1 MNKHLRTP
9 FALKGVAKAFAYS
22 SAAAILA
29 TPITSFAE
37 TAKGKGFGI
46 EEVVVT
52 ARKREENLQDTPL
65 SVAAFTANDMKVR
78 QIHSSDQLSQIT
90 PNLQF
95 SSQAPSSG
103 SNASSQIFIRG
114 IGQTEFLPSTDP
126 GVGLYI
132 DGVYLARSVGG
143 TLDFADI
150 ERIEVLRGPQGTL
163 FGRNTIGGA
172 INIHTKKPSEE
183 FGGEVEVKVGS
194 DSQLEVM
201 ADINLP
207 ISENLLT
214 KFSVGKRDRDGYV
227 KRLVDGDDLGDD
239 DTFGARAAIL
249 WTPSD
254 DVQVFWSADYNKEEE
269 NGSPQV
275 FNSISSGNL
284 FALVSSARAGCPAPG
299 TELADPRCANNQW
312 NAGPFASNG
321 TFPVASEL
329 EGWGT
334 QLTIDWD
341 LDWMTVKSIT
351 AYRDM
356 DWFAS
361 RDADNTPFTILHTQ
375 NDDTADQ
382 LSQEIQFAGTAMED
396 KLNWLVGL
404 YYFEEEASDDYYVPI
419 TFGDFKTGGD
429 VDNDTS
435 ALFAQVTYDATDA
448 LSITFGIR
456 YSEETKRFTPDQ
468 GALTT
473 YIFPV
478 GPSEKVG
485 DMYLHPVTGE
495 LFPTI
500 PSGTAAIVPAG
511 TPFYPAGEVETD
523 VEETT
528 PMLNIAYRWS
538 DDLMTYISYS
548 EGFKSGGFNARNVKP
563 GAKIREFSPEFADT
577 YEIGFK
583 ADLLDNTL
591 RLNGAV
597 FYTEYT
603 DLQFIIR
610 EDFSPNTFNAGEAI
624 IEGFELEWTWVPTP
638 ELQIVGGVGYTD
650 GDYEELSPELL
661 AEGSVSLNNQM
672 PHVPDWSANMGVA
685 YSIDLGDNGTLT
697 PRVDWSY
704 RSKMYFNADNTEAIS
719 QNGYSI
725 WNAALTWESP
735 DENWQVIGAVSNLDD
750 EIYRVAGNSS
760 LTASASYAESTYA
773 REREY
778 SLTVRYSY

>member
-1 MNKHLRTP
+1 MIKLNL
-9 FALKGVAKAFAYS
+9 LSSAFKRVGKTVVYT
-22 SAAAILA
+22 SAAAVISPGIMA
-29 TPITSFAE
+29 AENTS
-37 TAKGKGFGI
+37 KGFGI

-65 SVAAFTANDMKVR
+65 SVAAFTANEMKVR

-90 PNLQF
+90 PNLSF

-132 DGVYLARSVGG
+132 DGVYMARSVGG
-143 TLDFADI
+143 TLDFADL

-172 INIHTKKPSEE
+172 IDIHTRKPSEE
-183 FGGEVEVKVGS
+183 FGGEVEIKVGS
-194 DSQLEVM
+194 DNQLELM

-214 KFSVGKRDRDGYV
+214 KISVGKRDRDGYV

-239 DTFGARAAIL
+239 NTVGARAAVL

-254 DVQVFWSADYNKEEE
+254 DVRLFWTADYNKEDE

-275 FNSISSGNL
+275 FNSIASGNL
-284 FALVSSARAGCPAPG
+284 FALVSSQRAGCPAPG

-312 NAGPFASNG
+312 DAGPYANNG

-334 QLTIDWD
+334 QLTVDWD
-341 LDWMTVKSIT
+341 LDWVSIKSIT

-356 DWFAS
+356 EWYAS

-375 NDDTADQ
+375 NDDTQ
-382 LSQEIQFAGTAMED
+382 EQFSQELQFSGTAMED
-396 KLNWLVGL
+396 RLQWLVGL
-404 YYFEEEASDDYYVPI
+404 YYFEEEATDDYYVPI

-429 VDNDTS
+429 VDNDTQ
-435 ALFAQVTYDATDA
+435 AIFAQATYNFSNA
-448 LSITFGIR
+448 LSLTIGLR
-456 YSEETKRFTPDQ
+456 SSEETKRFTPDQ

-473 YIFPV
+473 YVFPIAD
-478 GPSEKVG
+478 SEKSG
-485 DMYLHPVTGE
+485 GMYLHPVTGE
-495 LFPTI
+495 LFPI
-500 PSGTAAIVPAG
+500 VAAGAAAAVPAG
-511 TPFYPAGEVETD
+511 TPFFPAGEVENDIT
-523 VEETT
+523 ETT
-528 PMLNIAYRWS
+528 PMINLSYRWN
-538 DDLMTYISYS
+538 DQIMTYVSYS

-563 GAKIREFSPEFADT
+563 GPEVREFDPEFAET
-577 YEIGFK
+577 IEVGFK
-583 ADLLDNTL
+583 TDLFDGTL
-591 RLNGAV
+591 RLNGAI
-597 FYTEYT
+597 FTTDYT

-610 EDFSPNTFNAGEAI
+610 EDFSPITFNAGAATI
-624 IEGFELEWTWVPTP
+624 DGFELEWTWVPTSQ
-638 ELQIVGGVGYTD
+638 LHVVGGLGYID
-650 GDYEELSPELL
+650 GDYDELSPELI
-661 AEGSVSLNNQM
+661 ANGGVFLNSAM
-672 PHVPDWSANMGVA
+672 PHSPDWSGNLGVA
-685 YSIDLGDNGTLT
+685 YSIELGDMGSLT

-704 RSKMYFNADNTEAIS
+704 RSKVYFNAENTEEIAQGS
-719 QNGYSI
+719 YSVV
-725 WNAALTWESP
+725 NAALTWYSA
-735 DENWQVIGAVSNLDD
+735 DEAWQVIAAVNNLTD
-750 EIYRVAGNSS
+750 ETYRVAGNSS
-760 LTASASYAESTYA
+760 LTASAAYAESTYA

-778 SLTVRYSY
+778 SLSVKFNY

>member
-1 MNKHLRTP
+1 MIKLNL
-9 FALKGVAKAFAYS
+9 LSSAFKRVGKTVVYT
-22 SAAAILA
+22 SAAAIISPGIMA
-29 TPITSFAE
+29 AENTS
-37 TAKGKGFGI
+37 KGFGI

-65 SVAAFTANDMKVR
+65 SVAAFTANEMKVR

-90 PNLQF
+90 PNLSF

-132 DGVYLARSVGG
+132 DGVYMARSVGG
-143 TLDFADI
+143 TLDFADL

-172 INIHTKKPSEE
+172 IDIHTRKPSEA
-183 FGGEVEVKVGS
+183 FGGEVEIKVGS
-194 DSQLEVM
+194 DNQLELM

-214 KFSVGKRDRDGYV
+214 KISVGKRDRDGYV

-239 DTFGARAAIL
+239 NTVGARAAVL
-249 WTPSD
+249 WTPND
-254 DVQVFWSADYNKEEE
+254 DVRLFWTADYNKEDE

-284 FALVSSARAGCPAPG
+284 FASTSSARAGCPAPG

-312 NAGPFASNG
+312 DAGPYANNG

-341 LDWMTVKSIT
+341 LDWVSIKSIT

-356 DWFAS
+356 EWYAS

-375 NDDTADQ
+375 NDDTQ
-382 LSQEIQFAGTAMED
+382 EQFSQELQFSGTAMED
-396 KLNWLVGL
+396 RLQWLVGL
-404 YYFEEEASDDYYVPI
+404 YYFEEEATDDYYVPI

-429 VDNDTS
+429 VDNDTQ
-435 ALFAQVTYDATDA
+435 AIFAQATYNFSNA
-448 LSITFGIR
+448 LSLTIGLR
-456 YSEETKRFTPDQ
+456 SSEETKRFTPDQ

-473 YIFPV
+473 YVFPIAD
-478 GPSEKVG
+478 SEKSG
-485 DMYLHPVTGE
+485 GMYLHPVTGE
-495 LFPTI
+495 LFPI
-500 PSGTAAIVPAG
+500 VAAGAAAAVSAG
-511 TPFYPAGEVETD
+511 TPFFPAGEVENDIT
-523 VEETT
+523 ETT
-528 PMLNIAYRWS
+528 PMINLSYRWN
-538 DDLMTYISYS
+538 DQIMTYVSYS

-563 GAKIREFSPEFADT
+563 GPEVREFDPEFAET
-577 YEIGFK
+577 IEVGFK
-583 ADLLDNTL
+583 TDLFDGSL
-591 RLNGAV
+591 RLNGAI
-597 FYTEYT
+597 FTTDYT

-610 EDFSPNTFNAGEAI
+610 EDFSPITFNAGAATI
-624 IEGFELEWTWVPTP
+624 DGFELEWTWVPTS
-638 ELQIVGGVGYTD
+638 QIHIVGGLGYID
-650 GDYEELSPELL
+650 GDYDELSPELI
-661 AEGSVSLNNQM
+661 ANGGVFLNSAM
-672 PHVPDWSANMGVA
+672 PHSPDWSGNLGVA
-685 YSIDLGDNGTLT
+685 YSIELGDMGSLT

-704 RSKMYFNADNTEAIS
+704 RSKVYFNAENTEEIAQGS
-719 QNGYSI
+719 YSVV
-725 WNAALTWESP
+725 NAALTWYSA
-735 DENWQVIGAVSNLDD
+735 DETWQVIAAVNNLTD
-750 EIYRVAGNSS
+750 ETYRVAGNSS
-760 LTASASYAESTYA
+760 LTASAAYAESTYA

-778 SLTVRYSY
+778 SLSVKFNY